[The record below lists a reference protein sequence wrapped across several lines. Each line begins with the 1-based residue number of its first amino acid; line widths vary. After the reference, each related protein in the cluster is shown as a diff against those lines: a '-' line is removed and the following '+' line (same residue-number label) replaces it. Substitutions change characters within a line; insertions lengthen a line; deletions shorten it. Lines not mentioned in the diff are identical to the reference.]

1 MEYLR
6 LLTKRG
12 AFLPHEILQLLHFQ
26 SRLCRTRAIFTNCGN
41 YHLHRH
47 STCPVCRQTLGL
59 EEEGE
64 TVELE
69 EEEDVFEM
77 EGERGE
83 GGES

>member
-1 MEYLR
+1 MD
-6 LLTKRG
+6 
-12 AFLPHEILQLLHFQ
+12 
-26 SRLCRTRAIFTNCGN
+26 SSIFTNCGN

-64 TVELE
+64 RVGLDDDE

-83 GGES
+83 GEED